1 MVRIVANI
9 NSGFM
14 EEFFLRKGFNR
25 IRYSSFFER
34 TDLEELT
41 NEVKNVMHFKVVG
54 FVWLSLGK
62 NVRKFRNCP
71 RTLVSM

>member
-9 NSGFM
+9 NNGFM
-14 EEFFLRKGFNR
+14 EEFLLRKGFNR
-25 IRYSSFFER
+25 IRYSSVFER

-54 FVWLSLGK
+54 LFGPISVK
-62 NVRKFRNCP
+62 
-71 RTLVSM
+71 M